1 MLQPLYNVA
10 VDGMVNKVTNALTAL
25 TETDGPLEGRA
36 VSGPLDLF
44 VSDVQNMPTAD
55 IVDIVE
61 NLDFDKIMTDGK
73 FNSDALATLFKDS
86 GNAQNLQDAFAASFD
101 PSLTGITPTVE
112 APLPNVAHF
121 NSAMDSFADL
131 ADMMK
136 NMMDGDFEISSFL
149 ALYNNLTRGM
159 KALDDTFD
167 GAVIGST
174 MNTVMDVIHVFTIL
188 GEKGLVVYESLNQ
201 IQTEIDQVT

>member
-1 MLQPLYNVA
+1 MLLLHFSRL
-10 VDGMVNKVTNALTAL
+10 DGISIISILQEVL
-25 TETDGPLEGRA
+25 
-36 VSGPLDLF
+36 
-44 VSDVQNMPTAD
+44 Q
-55 IVDIVE
+55 
-61 NLDFDKIMTDGK
+61 
-73 FNSDALATLFKDS
+73 DS
-86 GNAQNLQDAFAASFD
+86 GNAQNLQDAFAGSFD
-101 PSLTGITPTVE
+101 PSLIITPTVE
-112 APLPNVAHF
+112 APLPNVADF